1 MFERFVIAIRL
12 AGGMFVMPTA
22 NGPESSG
29 VRRRHRTSVVG
40 NLLLATAMAV
50 AAGPGNAGTLTTP
63 SQAAIPPAEEHA
75 AGELEHLAGTIDDLA
90 AKLSAI
96 RQDLAALHGASG
108 SPEDAPAPPDPAQH
122 ETRIALLHA
131 LEEMRARLAAERAEW
146 RHAKAAMTGEL
157 TGLRERLA
165 AADGALAELRR
176 DREALVRHITELDA
190 QIQKARTRELV
201 DALVETQRPAIESA
215 EAPPAASLMR
225 VTPSAFAAEPP
236 PALAGAQRDL
246 VRAGSRLDLQAELA
260 LAQLRIAELT
270 TALDAARLREQAI
283 DAEATSLRSL
293 TEAQIRR
300 FMGQE

>member
-1 MFERFVIAIRL
+1 
-12 AGGMFVMPTA
+12 MPTA
-22 NGPESSG
+22 NGPGPSG
-29 VRRRHRTSVVG
+29 VRRRDRTGVVC

-50 AAGPGNAGTLTTP
+50 AAAPGNAGTLSTP
-63 SQAAIPPAEEHA
+63 SQAATPPAEGRP
-75 AGELEHLAGTIDDLA
+75 AGELEHLAGTIDDLTA
-90 AKLSAI
+90 RLSAI
-96 RQDLAALHGASG
+96 RQNLAALHGASG
-108 SPEDAPAPPDPAQH
+108 PPEVTEPPDPAHH
-122 ETRIALLHA
+122 ETRIALLNA
-131 LEEMRARLAAERAEW
+131 LDQMRARIVAERAEW
-146 RHAKAAMTGEL
+146 QHAKAAMTGEL

-190 QIQKARTRELV
+190 QVRKARTRELV
-201 DALVETQRPAIESA
+201 DALVETQRPAIEPA

-225 VTPSAFAAEPP
+225 VTPSAFAAEPS
-236 PALAGAQRDL
+236 PALAGARRDL

-283 DAEATSLRSL
+283 EAEADSLRSL

-300 FMGQE
+300 FMGRE

>member
-1 MFERFVIAIRL
+1 MFDGFVIAIRL

-22 NGPESSG
+22 NGPGLSG
-29 VRRRHRTSVVG
+29 VRRRDRTSG
-40 NLLLATAMAV
+40 LCLLLATALATP
-50 AAGPGNAGTLTTP
+50 AGSGYAGMLSKP
-63 SQAAIPPAEEHA
+63 SQVAIPSAEARPADEL
-75 AGELEHLAGTIDDLA
+75 GSLEHLAGTIDDLA
-90 AKLSAI
+90 ARLSAI
-96 RQDLAALHGASG
+96 RQDLAAMHAASA
-108 SPEDAPAPPDPAQH
+108 PPDAAPPDPAQR
-122 ETRIALLHA
+122 ETRIALLNA
-131 LEEMRARLAAERAEW
+131 LEELRARLAAERAEW

-201 DALVETQRPAIESA
+201 DALVETQRPAIEPA